1 MLHAA
6 DDATDA
12 RGILLDHRIVGLVD
26 TESLD
31 ELPLIS
37 RLIDEAPDLGDFNL
51 CHFLSSLT
59 VKHFV
64 EGDATLLSDGVSI
77 PELTK
82 SHDGSLN
89 EVVGVGRTL

>member
-51 CHFLSSLT
+51 CHFLS
-59 VKHFV
+59 
-64 EGDATLLSDGVSI
+64 
-77 PELTK
+77 
-82 SHDGSLN
+82 
-89 EVVGVGRTL
+89 